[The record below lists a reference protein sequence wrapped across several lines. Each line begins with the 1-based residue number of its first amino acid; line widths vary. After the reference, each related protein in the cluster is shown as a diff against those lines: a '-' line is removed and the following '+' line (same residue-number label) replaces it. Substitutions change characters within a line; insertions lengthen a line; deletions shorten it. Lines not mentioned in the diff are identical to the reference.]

1 MHFVILSKIFY
12 ELPLRYIRGDLMNF
26 GHKLK
31 GLIEEKGI
39 TQKELALQLNI
50 APSTVSS
57 YVQNT
62 REPDFAT
69 LKLIAEYFN
78 VTIDYLLGCKTEQI
92 STRQEDEILR
102 IFRCLTDEQREVC
115 IEQCKV
121 FVRLNNRQR

>member
-1 MHFVILSKIFY
+1 
-12 ELPLRYIRGDLMNF
+12 MNF
-26 GHKLK
+26 GRKLK

-39 TQKELALQLNI
+39 TQKELSLQLNI

-78 VTIDYLLGCKTEQI
+78 VTIDYLLGCKTEHI

-121 FVRLNNRQR
+121 FLKLNNRHN